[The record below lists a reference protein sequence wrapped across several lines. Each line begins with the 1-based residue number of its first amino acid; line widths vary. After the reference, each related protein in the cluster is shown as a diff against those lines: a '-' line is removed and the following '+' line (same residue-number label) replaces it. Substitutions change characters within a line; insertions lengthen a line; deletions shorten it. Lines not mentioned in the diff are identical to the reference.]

1 MFNNEKENK
10 GGIRLVPPKESMG
23 DGATKELLQFT
34 RAFFDKNLQDDFA
47 DYIKDGAV
55 KVAGRKSVKP
65 DDPIKVDLIE
75 LTRHEN
81 PAIANVTATLG
92 VYNPETITV
101 ETFEMM
107 KKDPMI
113 SAGLAFIKLP
123 ITALPWRIE
132 CDNERIK
139 HFLEHVM
146 KRVWRK
152 LIKSTLTAV
161 DYGFASHEKVFTI
174 TNVTVKKVTKGG
186 QKETYYDGRALIYRK
201 FKAHYP
207 GYIEVQLD
215 DKENFI
221 GVVQTGSHGD
231 IALRKD
237 KCFFFS
243 HDEEFGN
250 IFGRSRLV
258 AAYKFWY
265 WKEVLYQFMLMYFER
280 RGSPPIIATA
290 PPGESQTAGGV
301 RTSNMKLALD
311 LGASLLSNTIAAIP
325 YEESKNG
332 RENMWKVEYL
342 SDDKRGE
349 MFIQAINHLDAA
361 ILRSLWIPE
370 RVITQEGGGGGYSLA
385 SVHAD
390 LFLQSELGLINDV
403 ESAIDEQVLPIL
415 IDANFK
421 PEEREPAYL
430 KMDSLDW
437 NRKIA
442 LKEIFIEML
451 RNMDN
456 MVQVGLRPRVIPSLE
471 ALANILNVPVE
482 SFDEEVEEVEIPV
495 APGAAGQPPAANAAP
510 GTQKMPPKVL
520 PGGKAVP
527 RRAKRESFPGSREVD
542 RKTIT
547 PGGDRAEK
555 IRAKAKLSDKVKA
568 MAEGNGIDYV
578 DIYMPQPDENGEI
591 RLIDKI
597 RFDLMKQATS
607 SPEGLMAIKAA
618 LLRLKIWGGQ
628 DFIYE
633 FELMSPEDI
642 VRALR
647 YMQDFHVQIL
657 YEAMD
662 RKLSEDDHRE
672 ILEMLGKAME
682 GEK

>member
-1 MFNNEKENK
+1 MSDNKKENK
-10 GGIRLVPPKESMG
+10 EGIRLVPPKESMG
-23 DGATKELLQFT
+23 AGATKELLQFT
-34 RAFFDKNLQDDFA
+34 RAFFDKNLQDDFT

-65 DDPIKVDLIE
+65 DDPIRVDLVE

-146 KRVWRK
+146 KRVWRR

-161 DYGFASHEKVFTI
+161 DYGFSSHEKIFTI

-207 GYIEVQLD
+207 GFIEVQLD
-215 DKENFI
+215 DKENFT

-421 PEEREPAYL
+421 PEERAPAYL

-482 SFDEEVEEVEIPV
+482 SFDEEVEEVEIPL
-495 APGAAGQPPAANAAP
+495 PAP
-510 GTQKMPPKVL
+510 GTQPAGNTVPGAQKMPPKVL

-555 IRAKAKLSDKVKA
+555 VRAKSKLSADLGVS
-568 MAEGNGIDYV
+568 MDDEGISYL
-578 DIYMPQPDENGEI
+578 DIYKPEADENGEI
-591 RLIDKI
+591 RMVDKI
-597 RFDLMKQATS
+597 RLEIMKQVLS
-607 SPEGLMAIKAA
+607 SPDGLMAVKTA
-618 LLRLKIWGGQ
+618 LTRLKVWSGT
-628 DFIYE
+628 DFIYQ
-633 FELMSPEDI
+633 FELMGTEDI
-642 VRALR
+642 IRALR
-647 YMQDFHVQIL
+647 YMMDFHIEIL
-657 YEAMD
+657 YEAMN
-662 RKLSEDDHRE
+662 RKLSEDDHTK
-672 ILEMLGKAME
+672 ILEMLGKAI
-682 GEK
+682 GSKK